1 MKLWDFMGMR
11 LGSFVEDGQFFML
24 FMVALL
30 LLWLMQ
36 DKNRREFIQFAFVML
51 LLLLCPISAKLFMIY
66 QTQFFSYEDLWELL
80 PVTGLLA
87 YALVLASNKIKM
99 IYIKD
104 YGHWEE
110 AVPRKKEIGY
120 EVLMTVIL
128 AALLFL
134 CGTLT
139 PAKAMTERTQG
150 VERIPVEAEEVLS
163 LLEIPKGEN
172 ITVLSPDEIATWARI
187 YSGDIILPYG
197 RNMWEIALNAYTYD
211 TYSQDLT
218 DLHDWINGE
227 LEVLEILIAENK
239 GEAGADTGTVLADA
253 ANGEAAVSA
262 EAVRTEEAYL
272 SYCASCGYDYLVFSE
287 ARLDGDMG
295 ATLQKALAKQTDYA
309 VFATQGGYTIYK
321 LQ

>member
-87 YALVLASNKIKM
+87 YALVIASNKIKM
-99 IYIKD
+99 VYIKD

-128 AALLFL
+128 AVLLFL

-150 VERIPVEAEEVLS
+150 VERIPAEAEEVLA
-163 LLEIPKGEN
+163 LLEIPEGED

-187 YSGDIILPYG
+187 YSGNIILPYG

-227 LEVLEILIAENK
+227 LEVLEILIAEHKLEN
-239 GEAGADTGTVLADA
+239 GA
-253 ANGEAAVSA
+253 EAAVSA
-262 EAVRTEEAYL
+262 EAVRVEETYL
-272 SYCASCGYDYLVFSE
+272 SHCASCGYDYLVFSE

-309 VFATQGGYTIYK
+309 VFATYGGYTIYK

>member
-87 YALVLASNKIKM
+87 YALVIASNKIKM
-99 IYIKD
+99 VYIKD

-128 AALLFL
+128 AVLLFL

-150 VERIPVEAEEVLS
+150 VERIPAEAEEVLA
-163 LLEIPKGEN
+163 LLEIPEGED

-187 YSGDIILPYG
+187 YSGNIILPYG

-227 LEVLEILIAENK
+227 LEVLEILIAEHKLEN
-239 GEAGADTGTVLADA
+239 GA
-253 ANGEAAVSA
+253 EAAVSA